1 MKVNLKDLAKVK
13 ELPKRKTIR
22 LKDYDYASEGLYFIT
37 ICCDNHSCLFGH
49 IENGE
54 MILNA
59 FGQIAYNEWYKTSEL
74 RPNVELGEF
83 VIMPNHIH
91 GIIRFLGRGD
101 NWVIENTEKNIT
113 KSQSVEKGLMGGAE
127 TGVCGGTGSGVL
139 GGTGS
144 GVCGGTGSGVCGGTG
159 SGVCNTPLRSP
170 ANNIGSI
177 VRGYKSAVTKQLNLM
192 NIGCTV
198 WQRNYWDNI
207 IRNEKAYKNI
217 SEYIINNP
225 AKWSEDRFHR

>member
-22 LKDYDYASEGLYFIT
+22 LKDYDYALKGLYFIT

-59 FGQIAYNEWYKTSEL
+59 FGQIAYNEWLKTSEL

-127 TGVCGGTGSGVL
+127 T
-139 GGTGS
+139 
-144 GVCGGTGSGVCGGTG
+144 GVCGGTG